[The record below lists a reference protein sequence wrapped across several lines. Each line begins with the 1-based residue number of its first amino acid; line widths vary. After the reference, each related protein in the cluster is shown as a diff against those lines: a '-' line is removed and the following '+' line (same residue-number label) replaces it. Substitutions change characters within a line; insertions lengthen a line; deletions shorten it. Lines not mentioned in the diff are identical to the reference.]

1 MCCTW
6 WVFIPSLFLMGAIH
20 NANKKGTS
28 QNLLVEAE
36 RDKEF
41 YEKVRKLNGWD
52 YEVNEET
59 AKKYRKK

>member
-1 MCCTW
+1 
-6 WVFIPSLFLMGAIH
+6 MGAIH

-28 QNLLVEAE
+28 QNLLAEAE